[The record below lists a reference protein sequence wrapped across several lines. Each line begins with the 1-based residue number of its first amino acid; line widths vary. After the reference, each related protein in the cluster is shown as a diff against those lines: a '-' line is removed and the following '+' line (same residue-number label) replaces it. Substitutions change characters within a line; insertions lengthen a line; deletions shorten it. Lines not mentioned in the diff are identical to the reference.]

1 MAPRPRGFGKSL
13 HSSAHEPQSFIAK
26 YEGGERRLDVVEFMG
41 VVRAMDADPV
51 AVLRTL
57 APCWTAEPKL

>member
-1 MAPRPRGFGKSL
+1 MKA
-13 HSSAHEPQSFIAK
+13 A
-26 YEGGERRLDVVEFMG
+26 RRLDVVEFMG

-57 APCWTAEPKL
+57 ARLLDG